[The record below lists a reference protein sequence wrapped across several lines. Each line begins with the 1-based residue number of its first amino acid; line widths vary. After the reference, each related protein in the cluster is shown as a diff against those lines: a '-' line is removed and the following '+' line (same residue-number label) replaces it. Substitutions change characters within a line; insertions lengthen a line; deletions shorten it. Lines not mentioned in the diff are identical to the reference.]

1 MKIKVFALA
10 VAAMALTVACN
21 NKPAEVEDTLVE
33 DTTVIEEIVDEE
45 VADSTTVAV
54 AETPAAKP
62 AKPAVAKKEEKKAEP
77 TVNYNNDGTKTVT
90 SERRTRTEAKTAE
103 PEVKYN
109 EDGTKTVKSERRTRR

>member
-33 DTTVIEEIVDEE
+33 DTMVIEEMVDEE

-54 AETPAAKP
+54 AEEAAPAAKP
-62 AKPAVAKKEEKKAEP
+62 AAKPVVKKEEAKV
-77 TVNYNNDGTKTVT
+77 VNNADGTKTVEDKKVGRGSNEPTT
-90 SERRTRTEAKTAE
+90 SVTN
-103 PEVKYN
+103 N
-109 EDGTKTVKSERRTRR
+109 EDGTKTVKDKKVGRR